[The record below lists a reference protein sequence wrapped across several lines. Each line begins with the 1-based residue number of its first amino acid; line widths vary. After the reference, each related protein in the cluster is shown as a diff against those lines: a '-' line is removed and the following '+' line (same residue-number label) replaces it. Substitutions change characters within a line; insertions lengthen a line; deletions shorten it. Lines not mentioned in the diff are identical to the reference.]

1 MMGLNK
7 TDESKK
13 RAKQYLFK
21 YLVDKKRKS
30 GDWKKKFGGIED
42 EIGVHRSLL
51 YFWYKGE
58 RNIADEYYEPLSMF
72 FNIHISAWEECREE
86 YFSFDDNG
94 EIVQASTDEASH
106 FFTDLEK
113 YKFGSGRDYDYK
125 KDKILEDLHNIIYK
139 EIPDIE
145 GLVSKPSDF
154 REGLEES
161 IYDYIAKIVI
171 SDKLKHINE
180 VIKGDR
186 SHK

>member
-7 TDESKK
+7 IDESKK
-13 RAKQYLFK
+13 RAKQYLFM
-21 YLVDKKRKS
+21 YLIDRKRKANEF
-30 GDWKKKFGGIED
+30 K
-42 EIGVHRSLL
+42 RSKWGNLM
-51 YFWYKGE
+51 YAVNVSHTVPPRWYTGE
-58 RNIADEYYEPLSMF
+58 RNISHEYYEPLSMF

-113 YKFGSGRDYDYK
+113 YKFGSGRDYNYK
-125 KDKILEDLHNIIYK
+125 KDKILEDLYNIIYK

-180 VIKGDR
+180 VINDG
-186 SHK
+186 